1 MRVKDIKQQIEFQTD
16 ALFQAGYDMGWNS
29 LLNELDEL
37 SNKEWNNGQPARAE
51 ALRWATNKIR
61 GEINEFT
68 QG

>member
-37 SNKEWNNGQPARAE
+37 SNKEWNIGNRVTAE
-51 ALRWATNKIR
+51 VIR
-61 GEINEFT
+61 RIVKELGASDE
-68 QG
+68 

>member
-37 SNKEWNNGQPARAE
+37 SNKEWNIGNRATAE
-51 ALRWATNKIR
+51 VIR
-61 GEINEFT
+61 RIVKELGASDE
-68 QG
+68 

>member
-37 SNKEWNNGQPARAE
+37 SNKEWNIGNRATAE
-51 ALRWATNKIR
+51 VIR
-61 GEINEFT
+61 RIIKELGASDE
-68 QG
+68 

>member
-37 SNKEWNNGQPARAE
+37 SNKEWNIGNRATAE
-51 ALRWATNKIR
+51 VIR
-61 GEINEFT
+61 RIVKELGTSDE
-68 QG
+68 

>member
-37 SNKEWNNGQPARAE
+37 SNKEWNIGNRTTAE
-51 ALRWATNKIR
+51 VIR
-61 GEINEFT
+61 RIVKELGASDE
-68 QG
+68 